1 MGTHASAKFLA
12 AAIAASAA
20 MAPAEARIVCNG
32 SYQLVAGQEIS
43 TPYCRDKNLAQ
54 VARERGMKVTDADIR
69 NNPNT
74 KESVCRVIGRLNRV
88 SDACN
93 SDSDSSRGK

>member
-1 MGTHASAKFLA
+1 MDGYTLAKYMVAAAAASLA
-12 AAIAASAA
+12 AV
-20 MAPAEARIVCNG
+20 PAEARIVCNG

-54 VARERGMKVTDADIR
+54 VARERGMKVTDAEIR

-74 KESVCRVIGRLNRV
+74 KESVCRLIGWLNRV